1 MNSVYD
7 VILKP
12 LLSEKAYTAM
22 ASGQYSFWVH
32 PSANKTLIKNAVQK
46 AFNVKV
52 VSVNVQNQRGRDRRV
67 GRFTGTTAAR
77 KKAIVTLA
85 EGQKIEAMEGLV

>member
-12 LLSEKAYTAM
+12 LLSEKAYQAM
-22 ASGQYSFWVH
+22 GVGKYSFWVH
-32 PSANKTLIKNAVQK
+32 PKANKTLVKNAVQK

-52 VSVNVQNQRGRDRRV
+52 VSVNVQTVRGRHKKV
-67 GRFTGTTAAR
+67 GRFSGLTAER

-85 EGQKIEAMEGLV
+85 EGQKIDALEGLV